1 MFRSSDVNRFVLDE
15 FKTNNIQQIFQ
26 LENKLFSTTAYSSK
40 APKSI
45 CWRFGR
51 WLCCKRVRTAIQS
64 LESIGL
70 IDMDENV
77 ENQYILSNLAK
88 TIFSP
93 QVNTQINI
101 DKLLEWTYMVG
112 DKQYFLYSWNDTKVQ
127 GLLTVDAALMA
138 GILFILQLLDSATTL
153 KLTSFINQQVDP
165 LESCGR
171 IDFQTGRKL
180 CNRRDLFS
188 FRKCPRKH
196 GILDIFRNLK
206 KNRLS

>member
-153 KLTSFINQQVDP
+153 KLTVLPLVIYAASFLLLACSIVYCLIHTIP
-165 LESCGR
+165 
-171 IDFQTGRKL
+171 KL
-180 CNRRDLFS
+180 NS
-188 FRKCPRKH
+188 KM
-196 GILDIFRNLK
+196 
-206 KNRLS
+206 